1 MFKVKNLIILINIL
15 IILLFTELFFTFIL
29 GFKSKAELSTCK
41 RIYDKKNDF
50 HRYSPNCENI
60 LKHWEQD
67 NFVSYKIN
75 SEGRRDLGSQKDNS
89 KKVAFIGD
97 SFTFGAMVP
106 IEDNYNFYAFNNI
119 LKSSFELHNYG
130 TPAEQLHN
138 VFNKLN
144 TLDESKYDYIVY
156 GLTPNDFFDLVD
168 GSFNKKLKNVSEVN
182 KEDKTEKSNMKTF
195 KKIKNFLLSTS
206 TSRFILHNLM
216 SNDSI
221 YLKTYLSRKPYSGYL
236 LKNLPDE
243 WTKAINYFDESLNN
257 LEAKYKSKLK
267 IFILPQRAEVVSNR
281 LNSYNSS
288 FVNSVVN
295 ICNKNKID
303 CSFPDLNSLSKIDE
317 SHFPVD
323 GHLTIQGN
331 HNVGKSLAEWVK
343 DWD

>member
-29 GFKSKAELSTCK
+29 GFKSKTELNTCK

-50 HRYSPNCENI
+50 HSYSPNCENI

-106 IEDNYNFYAFNNI
+106 MEDNYNFYAFNKI
-119 LKSSFELHNYG
+119 LNSSFEVHNYG
-130 TPAEQLHN
+130 VPAEQIHN
-138 VFNKLN
+138 IFNKLK

-168 GSFNKKLKNVSEVN
+168 GSYNEKLKNVSEVN
-182 KEDKTEKSNMKTF
+182 KEDKTEKTRMKNF
-195 KKIKNFLLSTS
+195 KKMKNFLLSTA
-206 TSRFILHNLM
+206 TSRFILHSLM
-216 SNDSI
+216 SNDLI
-221 YLKTYLSRKPYSGYL
+221 YLKTYLSRKPYAGYL
-236 LKNLPDE
+236 LKNFPDE
-243 WTKAINYFDESLNN
+243 WTKAIDYFDESLNN
-257 LEAKYKSKLK
+257 LEIKYKSKLK

-331 HNVGKSLAEWVK
+331 HIVGKSLAEWVK